1 MQEKSKMFGK
11 EEKDVFESLYNY
23 ASTKKK
29 RQEQL
34 SQKMYLTNL
43 NLTPRFDKACTF
55 SPNTNERKDKKSS
68 TKKKRQK
75 RSLENDWLQLTFL
88 ERQTIYSEY
97 QK

>member
-34 SQKMYLTNL
+34 SQKMYLTNPTSNHQIRQSL
-43 NLTPRFDKACTF
+43 HILTQHQRAQRQKIEYEEKTP
-55 SPNTNERKDKKSS
+55 EKKS
-68 TKKKRQK
+68 
-75 RSLENDWLQLTFL
+75 
-88 ERQTIYSEY
+88 
-97 QK
+97 